1 MLKLNNLAGFGSLR
15 RGNPDPYWDSVAFLL
30 HMNGPTTAASLKDEK
45 GNVSGT
51 SMTSVLSTTQKKF
64 GGTALYFDGNDNCV
78 LTVPANTNP
87 STPFTIEGW
96 FYPTYDA
103 SIQSIFNNGSSSTE
117 LQMNA
122 VGAGDLRY
130 WSNTSQAIT
139 SSAGIVS
146 LNTWHHFAVVD
157 RGTWGNTEVYL
168 DGTRVIG
175 PGNFAFQAPGW
186 DTTFAL
192 GSVGALRYF
201 YGYIDDFRVTT
212 GIGRYAGTTCPVPS
226 APYPDSRYEDPS
238 WSDTILLLNANGT
251 DASTTFTDAVSGL
264 NLTASGNAQI
274 DTGDAA
280 NTDVART
287 LFGNSSA
294 KFDGT
299 GDYISTLASV
309 ANAFYDLGSGTFTIE
324 FWLNA
329 TALADATD
337 DMLAIVDASN
347 YLSIKHITSAQGKIS
362 IEQTG
367 AATTA
372 GSGAETMTTGNWYH
386 VAVVRNSTAA
396 SGCSVYIGGALQ
408 FTFTCSITFADAY
421 IRIGSRQ
428 TAANAFAGYID
439 DVRVTKGVARYT
451 GDFSVPARQF

>member
-51 SMTSVLSTTQKKF
+51 SMTSALSTTQKKF
-64 GGTALYFDGNDNCV
+64 GGTALYVGGAQSCT
-78 LTVPANTNP
+78 LTVPSNVNP
-87 STPFTIEGW
+87 SLPYTVECWIYAEDVSSSHAIFSSGGG
-96 FYPTYDA
+96 TYLHL
-103 SIQSIFNNGSSSTE
+103 NGSGSIRFWPNS
-117 LQMNA
+117 
-122 VGAGDLRY
+122 
-130 WSNTSQAIT
+130 SQAAT
-139 SSAGIVS
+139 SANDVISV
-146 LNTWHHFAVVD
+146 NTWHHVVAVCTGGANGIGYIFVD
-157 RGTWGNTEVYL
+157 GVRVAGGGGNFQSPGWSTSF
-168 DGTRVIG
+168 VIG
-175 PGNFAFQAPGW
+175 NYSANGFQ
-186 DTTFAL
+186 
-192 GSVGALRYF
+192 
-201 YGYIDDFRVTT
+201 GYIDEFRVTKD
-212 GIGRYAGTTCPVPS
+212 IERYTGTTCPVPT

-280 NTDVART
+280 NTDVARIA
-287 LFGNSSA
+287 FGNSSA

-309 ANAFYDLGSGTFTIE
+309 ANAFYNLSSGTFTIE

-337 DMLAIVDASN
+337 DMLAVVDASN
-347 YLSIKHITSAQGKIS
+347 YLSIKHITAAQGKIS

-367 AATTA
+367 AATTN

-386 VAVVRNSTAA
+386 VAVVRNSTSA